1 MVIRVATA
9 ADAADVAGLH
19 AASWRA
25 TYRDIFSE
33 EFLANEV
40 DADRLALWQTRL
52 GGTDPLQGV
61 WVAVEDRISVG
72 FASAYLDAHAEYGTL
87 LANLHVLPGQQGKGI
102 GRLLMGEVARWSL
115 VHRPAAMLHL
125 SVVDTNLGAR
135 GFYARLGGE
144 EVASE
149 PWHSPGGGEIPCQ
162 VVLWRDPK
170 VLVPEQ
176 S

>member
-9 ADAADVAGLH
+9 ADAVDVAALH
-19 AASWRA
+19 VASWRA
-25 TYRDIFSE
+25 TYRDIFPE

-40 DADRLALWQTRL
+40 EDDRLSFWQSRL
-52 GGTDPLQGV
+52 SSCGQKQGD
-61 WVAVEDRISVG
+61 WVAVEDGLAVG
-72 FASAYLDAHAEYGTL
+72 FASANLDAHTEYGTL

-125 SVVDTNLGAR
+125 SVVVTNLGAR

-149 PWHSPGGGEIPCQ
+149 RWHSPSGDEVPCQ
-162 VVLWRDPK
+162 VVLWRDPQ
-170 VLVPEQ
+170 VLTC
-176 S
+176 